1 MIRRPP
7 RSTLFPYTTL
17 FRSIAGIGVAA
28 SSIFF
33 TFIGL
38 DAVSTAGEEVHNPR
52 RTLPLAIIFAILL
65 RPVLLRAAAEAVP
78 VVLGA
83 AAAGVLL
90 VGVFPL
96 DGNATM
102 HGIGAVL
109 YLVGG
114 GLGLIT

>member
-52 RTLPLAIIFAILL
+52 RTLPLAIIFATIIVTTVY
-65 RPVLLRAAAEAVP
+65 VLVAASGIRAAQYPAVAGP
-78 VVLGA
+78 DAGLAGILPNITRTARPA
-83 AAAGVLL
+83 AALPAR
-90 VGVFPL
+90 
-96 DGNATM
+96 
-102 HGIGAVL
+102 
-109 YLVGG
+109 
-114 GLGLIT
+114 

>member
-52 RTLPLAIIFAILL
+52 RTLPLAIVLATIIVTTVYIL
-65 RPVLLRAAAEAVP
+65 VAV
-78 VVLGA
+78 A
-83 AAAGVLL
+83 
-90 VGVFPL
+90 
-96 DGNATM
+96 
-102 HGIGAVL
+102 GIGAQP
-109 YLVGG
+109 YREFEGQEGG
-114 GLGLIT
+114 VALIPRHINRPACAAPVVSARAV

>member
-52 RTLPLAIIFAILL
+52 RTLPLAIVFATIIVTTVYIL
-65 RPVLLRAAAEAVP
+65 VAVA
-78 VVLGA
+78 GIGEQQEDRKS
-83 AAAGVLL
+83 AGV
-90 VGVFPL
+90 GKECRYRWSPY
-96 DGNATM
+96 
-102 HGIGAVL
+102 H
-109 YLVGG
+109 
-114 GLGLIT
+114 

>member
-52 RTLPLAIIFAILL
+52 RTLPLAIIFATIIVTTVY
-65 RPVLLRAAAEAVP
+65 VLVALA
-78 VVLGA
+78 
-83 AAAGVLL
+83 
-90 VGVFPL
+90 
-96 DGNATM
+96 
-102 HGIGAVL
+102 GIGAQSA
-109 YLVGG
+109 GRFAG
-114 GLGLIT
+114 QEAGLAVILRNITG